1 MVSGAHHVGRVLTC
15 SLPYL
20 SFSHNDSLDRPW
32 LLFVT
37 LPGFAIS
44 LALWTKARLRT
55 NQTVATLVIAFCSYA
70 SYYFANQVRT
80 ACLPPRARNTEG
92 TEGFLYLQIMASEP
106 EVSSAVG
113 AAVVGLLGTLWS
125 RVARG
130 TAFTTQSAAIL
141 LLVPNGLA
149 AAGGIVMSSS
159 SGTQSFYEGAQ
170 VALRQIQT
178 SVGEFYNV
186 RKVRVKCMT
195 DIDLI
200 SLT

>member
-1 MVSGAHHVGRVLTC
+1 
-15 SLPYL
+15 
-20 SFSHNDSLDRPW
+20 
-32 LLFVT
+32 
-37 LPGFAIS
+37 
-44 LALWTKARLRT
+44 
-55 NQTVATLVIAFCSYA
+55 
-70 SYYFANQVRT
+70 
-80 ACLPPRARNTEG
+80 
-92 TEGFLYLQIMASEP
+92 MASEP

-178 SVGEFYNV
+178 SVGESSLARQSSVLDAGLKTRRFVPTSRRYHRSLRRLSPHIP
-186 RKVRVKCMT
+186 RKCKETRKH
-195 DIDLI
+195 LI
-200 SLT
+200 LLDSRNPLYRSSTL